1 MTIIEE
7 PRGLARGADPGDR
20 GDWSEWS
27 DWSDG
32 SDGSDGSDAAHDQGP
47 AAASDEVPRA
57 AERAADAATA
67 TPAAEPAGPVG
78 GPRPSRW
85 SAALD
90 WVAAPADTPRFG
102 VRATRVP
109 SATGPRRPRPA
120 RRDRTD
126 AVHGATSAA
135 ATGRTPRERPAV
147 GQLAPDPRIA
157 ERRRRVEQEAEH
169 EAQERRSSRW
179 IAVGVLTGLL
189 AVVVGGVALLMR
201 SPLLEVRTISVDGAA
216 MTGAEAVV
224 TAGGVRIG
232 DSMFRV
238 DTGAVARR
246 ISDLDTVATA
256 RVERKWPDSLRIVVT
271 ERIAVAAVRA
281 GDLWLTVDR
290 DGAVLTTVVS
300 APSLVRLTVSE
311 PMVVA
316 SGSTLPSA
324 LSPVDARA
332 AALVAD
338 LPDAVRRRL
347 DPVRVERGS
356 VVGTVTTA
364 GARIEVVFGRPDDAV
379 AKGRALLTV
388 LQGADPDSIR
398 LLDLS
403 VPDVPI
409 VTRR

>member
-7 PRGLARGADPGDR
+7 PRGRVRSTDPGDP

-27 DWSDG
+27 DATVAPG
-32 SDGSDGSDAAHDQGP
+32 AP
-47 AAASDEVPRA
+47 PASDEPS
-57 AERAADAATA
+57 
-67 TPAAEPAGPVG
+67 PAAEPSGPAGAT
-78 GPRPSRW
+78 RRSRW

-109 SATGPRRPRPA
+109 AAARPRRPRPA
-120 RRDRTD
+120 RRARTGAVPGPTD
-126 AVHGATSAA
+126 AAA
-135 ATGRTPRERPAV
+135 LRRTPREREAGRGV
-147 GQLAPDPRIA
+147 EPDPRIA

-179 IAVGVLTGLL
+179 LVVGVLTGLL
-189 AVVVGGVALLMR
+189 GVVLGGAVLLAR

-232 DSMFRV
+232 DSMFGV

-256 RVERKWPDSLRIVVT
+256 RVERQWPDSLRIVVT
-271 ERIAVAAVRA
+271 ERIAVAAVRS

-290 DGAVLTTVVS
+290 NGAVLTTVVS
-300 APSLVRLTVSE
+300 APGLVRLTASE

-316 SGSTLPSA
+316 TGSTLPSA

-338 LPDAVRRRL
+338 LPDTVRRRL
-347 DPVRVERGS
+347 DLVRVERGS
-356 VVGTVTTA
+356 VVGSVTAA
-364 GARIEVVFGRPDDAV
+364 GTRIEVVFGRPDDAV

-388 LQGADPDSIR
+388 LQGADPDTIR

>member
-1 MTIIEE
+1 M
-7 PRGLARGADPGDR
+7 
-20 GDWSEWS
+20 
-27 DWSDG
+27 
-32 SDGSDGSDAAHDQGP
+32 
-47 AAASDEVPRA
+47 
-57 AERAADAATA
+57 
-67 TPAAEPAGPVG
+67 
-78 GPRPSRW
+78 
-85 SAALD
+85 
-90 WVAAPADTPRFG
+90 
-102 VRATRVP
+102 
-109 SATGPRRPRPA
+109 
-120 RRDRTD
+120 
-126 AVHGATSAA
+126 
-135 ATGRTPRERPAV
+135 
-147 GQLAPDPRIA
+147 
-157 ERRRRVEQEAEH
+157 
-169 EAQERRSSRW
+169 
-179 IAVGVLTGLL
+179 
-189 AVVVGGVALLMR
+189 
-201 SPLLEVRTISVDGAA
+201 
-216 MTGAEAVV
+216 
-224 TAGGVRIG
+224 RIG

-347 DPVRVERGS
+347 DPVRVEQGS

-364 GARIEVVFGRPDDAV
+364 GARIEVVFGRPDDAA

-388 LQGADPDSIR
+388 LQGADPESIR